1 MNFDNDEDI
10 MKAIMGGGG
19 GGGAADIDNELAELE
34 AELGQGK
41 KKKGEDDELADLE
54 NELDEEEKGGKAK
67 PKAKAKHDSDDELA
81 ALEKEG
87 LDDEEEEKPKPKPV
101 KKEVAPPPKPKPQP
115 KKEEPK
121 PKPKVQKGVDLYP
134 NKTEEKYHNVSKMTS
149 LGVLEEE
156 DKLCDKIIAY
166 KKERDEEYDDWENKK
181 DSIKEKMETVTSFIK
196 DEVWDLDMYKKKI
209 KEQYQWESKLLQFVE
224 KDPHLNDEQKKVL
237 KERVNNRKKI
247 IEKELTQNVEEEG
260 GDQEEE
266 PKKEEEVKKETKK
279 LPFKNEIL
287 DTKKSLNPI
296 FDVPKGK
303 EEEEKNRLFNVVQD
317 RLNEYR
323 AALDY
328 FKNNE
333 LAEQRI
339 DATDKAKLIC
349 IELKKI
355 QDGKWKEVNEFK
367 LPDPVTPEYIYGYKK
382 QQRLE
387 KFKKIILE
395 LGKQRKTVS
404 DQLNTKL
411 ADLKKHPSKIKKDKD
426 GCVKELNELK
436 LKKEK
441 YDKIINLLKEKFQDV
456 WVPAP
461 LFVEQEKEIQIEKIN
476 KDVPENHVHI
486 IFGKTTYSKDK
497 SIYLVV
503 KMLEEPKKEDK
514 FDQKKPGEWTH
525 QTDWL
530 LEKSQFKNFFRAKI
544 KVEIYEKKFF
554 KDSQKGWFEM
564 DPKELKTQS
573 EFSRSFPINL
583 ESGRKD
589 QVVEV
594 TFKVRTPCKEPE
606 FITELVP
613 HFQVTKIYPP
623 FSLKGNTQTAI
634 KIDVQPTNVTSQDL
648 NITKVNVKKPVQNKP
663 VTKPSPQAPKQ
674 NRPPAG
680 GKPAAGGPKKPSAP
694 VDKSQ
699 FTEEE
704 LKDPDCIACLNTLM
718 VLKFKQEK
726 YEEIRNKID
735 GRTPRE
741 LMQRIIKIKCKYQS
755 IENSLGD
762 EISPQDYSTLLKATF
777 EHDKK
782 LLEYFKQIGDKDK
795 FQLVNERLPL
805 IMKETEELMKQMK

>member
-1 MNFDNDEDI
+1 M
-10 MKAIMGGGG
+10 
-19 GGGAADIDNELAELE
+19 
-34 AELGQGK
+34 
-41 KKKGEDDELADLE
+41 
-54 NELDEEEKGGKAK
+54 
-67 PKAKAKHDSDDELA
+67 
-81 ALEKEG
+81 
-87 LDDEEEEKPKPKPV
+87 
-101 KKEVAPPPKPKPQP
+101 
-115 KKEEPK
+115 
-121 PKPKVQKGVDLYP
+121 
-134 NKTEEKYHNVSKMTS
+134 
-149 LGVLEEE
+149 
-156 DKLCDKIIAY
+156 
-166 KKERDEEYDDWENKK
+166 
-181 DSIKEKMETVTSFIK
+181 
-196 DEVWDLDMYKKKI
+196 
-209 KEQYQWESKLLQFVE
+209 
-224 KDPHLNDEQKKVL
+224 
-237 KERVNNRKKI
+237 
-247 IEKELTQNVEEEG
+247 
-260 GDQEEE
+260 
-266 PKKEEEVKKETKK
+266 
-279 LPFKNEIL
+279 
-287 DTKKSLNPI
+287 
-296 FDVPKGK
+296 
-303 EEEEKNRLFNVVQD
+303 
-317 RLNEYR
+317 
-323 AALDY
+323 
-328 FKNNE
+328 
-333 LAEQRI
+333 
-339 DATDKAKLIC
+339 
-349 IELKKI
+349 
-355 QDGKWKEVNEFK
+355 
-367 LPDPVTPEYIYGYKK
+367 
-382 QQRLE
+382 
-387 KFKKIILE
+387 
-395 LGKQRKTVS
+395 
-404 DQLNTKL
+404 NTKL

-497 SIYLVV
+497 SLYLVV

-530 LEKSQFKNFFRAKI
+530 LEKSQFKNFFKSKI

-583 ESGRKD
+583 DSGRKD

-648 NITKVNVKKPVQNKP
+648 NITKVNVKKPVQKKP